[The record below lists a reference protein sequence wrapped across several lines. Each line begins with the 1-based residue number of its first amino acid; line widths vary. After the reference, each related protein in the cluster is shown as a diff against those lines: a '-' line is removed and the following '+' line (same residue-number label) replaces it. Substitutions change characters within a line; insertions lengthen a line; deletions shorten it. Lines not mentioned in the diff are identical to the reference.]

1 MRDKLTQLFSLAE
14 APHLRL
20 GGLEKLV
27 QLRFQL
33 VHLGLLRTRE
43 NLSRGSR
50 RRLLRLLWCL
60 VWSVVWWCGG
70 LWCGGVVVCGV
81 VCVRSVRAGG
91 DPFKKRCHNI
101 KEHLENDFKSERAK
115 HKE

>member
-1 MRDKLTQLFSLAE
+1 MEPLIRDPLRDKLTQLFALAE
-14 APHLRL
+14 ALHLRL

-27 QLRFQL
+27 QLRL
-33 VHLGLLRTRE
+33 KLAHLELLRIRE
-43 NLSRGSR
+43 LLPRGSR

-91 DPFKKRCHNI
+91 DPIF
-101 KEHLENDFKSERAK
+101 F
-115 HKE
+115 